1 MKRYL
6 LGGFWLLICSA
17 CSQDIPS
24 SANGPTAPSP
34 TSAPAT
40 SSRLTTSG
48 SSARVPLNYR
58 AHLSGNE
65 VIPPRDTQAQG
76 EAIFQLNGDET
87 ALSYRVIV
95 SNIEN
100 VTAAHLH
107 LQLGGPTG
115 PLVALL
121 SGNVAPGGGRTDGV
135 LATGTVTAATLIPPS
150 SVLTFSALMAEIAAG
165 HVYVDIPTNDGV
177 SPPNT
182 GPGDFPGGEVR
193 GQLR

>member
-1 MKRYL
+1 
-6 LGGFWLLICSA
+6 
-17 CSQDIPS
+17 
-24 SANGPTAPSP
+24 
-34 TSAPAT
+34 
-40 SSRLTTSG
+40 
-48 SSARVPLNYR
+48 
-58 AHLSGNE
+58 LSGNE

-107 LQLGGPTG
+107 LQLTGPTG

-121 SGNVAPGGGRTDGV
+121 SDNVAPGGGRTDGV
-135 LATGTVTAATLIPPS
+135 LATGTVTAATLLPPP